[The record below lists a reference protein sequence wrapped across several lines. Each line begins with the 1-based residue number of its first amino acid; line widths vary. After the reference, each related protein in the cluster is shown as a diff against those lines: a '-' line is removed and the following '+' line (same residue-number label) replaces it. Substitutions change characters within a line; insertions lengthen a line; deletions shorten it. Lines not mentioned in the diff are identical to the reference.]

1 MSLAALGVPFYFL
14 AVAVV
19 VFASFLFYLE
29 QQGARMNGDCQ
40 AGNCGAAFH
49 SIPHAIWFMLV
60 TMTTVGYGD
69 VSPNTELGRMVT
81 VFAMIFGVLFLSM
94 PLAIVGNNFAAIWED
109 RSRVIFIE
117 KFKESFATKK
127 VDRATLQT
135 VFEDLDTDGSGTL
148 SFKELK
154 VSLTKI
160 NVRMSA
166 YAFKQLWRA
175 IDSDNSGEIG
185 FEEFTRLFFE
195 ARARAA
201 RRARRGARV
210 DARAI
215 ARARALSSPPRSDSL
230 ADAEDALL
238 LLLLLLLLLP
248 RRTRPRP
255 RTARDPDELE
265 QEFEREIALDAAK
278 ASGANPRPT
287 TPRPSSRRATRRAAR
302 ARAAA
307 RPARRARCSPRC
319 CSSRTRCSRR
329 STGSSTSRSR
339 SRVSCA
345 ATEAGVDSSTP
356 FCGIPGLVRA
366 SARAR
371 AASTAPISMYARA
384 RARAPSPARRRRG
397 LFGARVRGAGGERNG
412 GGAGRAPGIY
422 ERERDSDIQR
432 ERARE
437 LVEEASEARAE
448 REA

>member
-1 MSLAALGVPFYFL
+1 MLAVVPFWIERVISISSGNGVHGGGGGSGMVTVMKALRMLRLLKLSRQYDGSIVIYRALRVSLAALGVPFYFL

-195 ARARAA
+195 ARGARGAARAA
-201 RRARRGARV
+201 RRARRSL
-210 DARAI
+210 
-215 ARARALSSPPRSDSL
+215 LSPSL
-230 ADAEDALL
+230 G
-238 LLLLLLLLLP
+238 
-248 RRTRPRP
+248 
-255 RTARDPDELE
+255 
-265 QEFEREIALDAAK
+265 Q
-278 ASGANPRPT
+278 
-287 TPRPSSRRATRRAAR
+287 SRRR
-302 ARAAA
+302 
-307 RPARRARCSPRC
+307 
-319 CSSRTRCSRR
+319 
-329 STGSSTSRSR
+329 
-339 SRVSCA
+339 
-345 ATEAGVDSSTP
+345 
-356 FCGIPGLVRA
+356 
-366 SARAR
+366 
-371 AASTAPISMYARA
+371 
-384 RARAPSPARRRRG
+384 
-397 LFGARVRGAGGERNG
+397 
-412 GGAGRAPGIY
+412 
-422 ERERDSDIQR
+422 
-432 ERARE
+432 
-437 LVEEASEARAE
+437 
-448 REA
+448 